1 MIWIYGFLLLACN
14 TDTPKAEAPPN
25 VEPEAAEPKKEMVIE
40 STEIRVFEMKD
51 GTQITGVLMGTDGE
65 AFKVRS
71 KSLGVV
77 RIPMN
82 ELKRMN
88 PLTKQVEEERSRAQP
103 TLSDYAPTR
112 NITSTPTRSSP
123 SQNQEIPS
131 PNPMNPK
138 LIKTIQDTM
147 MEDPEIMG
155 ILHTL
160 QNDPKLM
167 RALQDPEI
175 IRLIQKGDLEAINK
189 HPTFKMLESNE
200 QIRDILNRMR

>member
-1 MIWIYGFLLLACN
+1 
-14 TDTPKAEAPPN
+14 
-25 VEPEAAEPKKEMVIE
+25 
-40 STEIRVFEMKD
+40 
-51 GTQITGVLMGTDGE
+51 
-65 AFKVRS
+65 
-71 KSLGVV
+71 
-77 RIPMN
+77 
-82 ELKRMN
+82 MN
-88 PLTKQVEEERSRAQP
+88 PLAKQVEEERVHAQP
-103 TLSDYAPTR
+103 NLSDYAPTR
-112 NITSTPTRSSP
+112 NITSTPTLSSP

-167 RALQDPEI
+167 RALRDPEI

>member
-1 MIWIYGFLLLACN
+1 MIWIYGLLLAC
-14 TDTPKAEAPPN
+14 TPETSATKPLQESTPTP
-25 VEPEAAEPKKEMVIE
+25 EPKKEMVIE
-40 STEIRVFEMKD
+40 STELRVFEMQD
-51 GTQITGVLMGTDGE
+51 GTQITGVLLGTDGE

-71 KSLGVV
+71 KSLGEI

-88 PLTKQVEEERSRAQP
+88 PLKDERTENNLPSKP

-112 NITSTPTRSSP
+112 NSASIPTLSS
-123 SQNQEIPS
+123 SQNQEVPS

-160 QNDPKLM
+160 QNDPQLM

-175 IRLIQKGDLEAINK
+175 IQLIQKGDLEAINK

>member
-1 MIWIYGFLLLACN
+1 MQ
-14 TDTPKAEAPPN
+14 
-25 VEPEAAEPKKEMVIE
+25 
-40 STEIRVFEMKD
+40 D
-51 GTQITGVLMGTDGE
+51 GTKITGVLLGTDGE

-71 KSLGVV
+71 KSLGEI

-88 PLTKQVEEERSRAQP
+88 PFTEEIAEEIPQSKP

-112 NITSTPTRSSP
+112 NSASIPTLSSSP
-123 SQNQEIPS
+123 QNQEVPS
-131 PNPMNPK
+131 PSPMNPK

-160 QNDPKLM
+160 QNDPQLM

-175 IRLIQKGDLEAINK
+175 VKLIQKGDLEAINK
-189 HPTFKMLESNE
+189 HPTFKMLESNK
-200 QIRDILNRMR
+200 QIQDILKRMR

>member
-1 MIWIYGFLLLACN
+1 MIWIYGFLLAC
-14 TDTPKAEAPPN
+14 TPETATTKLPQESTPKP
-25 VEPEAAEPKKEMVIE
+25 EPKKEMVIE
-40 STEIRVFEMKD
+40 SAELRVFEMQD
-51 GTQITGVLMGTDGE
+51 GTQITGVLLGTDGE

-71 KSLGVV
+71 KSLGEI

-88 PLTKQVEEERSRAQP
+88 PLKDAHTGNHTQSKP

-112 NITSTPTRSSP
+112 NSASIPPLSSS
-123 SQNQEIPS
+123 SQNQEVPS
-131 PNPMNPK
+131 PSPMNPK

-147 MEDPEIMG
+147 MDDPEIMG

-160 QNDPKLM
+160 QNDPQLM

-175 IRLIQKGDLEAINK
+175 VKLIQTGDLEAINN
-189 HPTFKMLESNE
+189 HPTFKMLESNK
-200 QIRDILNRMR
+200 QIQDILNRMR

>member
-1 MIWIYGFLLLACN
+1 MIWIYGFLLAC
-14 TDTPKAEAPPN
+14 TPETSSTKQSQESVPKP
-25 VEPEAAEPKKEMVIE
+25 EPKKEMVIE
-40 STEIRVFEMKD
+40 SVELRVFEMQD
-51 GTQITGVLMGTDGE
+51 GTKITGVLLGTDGE

-71 KSLGVV
+71 KSLGEI
-77 RIPMN
+77 RIPIN
-82 ELKRMN
+82 KLKRMN
-88 PLTKQVEEERSRAQP
+88 PRKDELAEESSQSKP

-112 NITSTPTRSSP
+112 NSTSIPTFSS
-123 SQNQEIPS
+123 SQNQDIPS

-160 QNDPKLM
+160 QSDPKLM

-175 IRLIQKGDLEAINK
+175 VELIQAGDLEAINK
-189 HPTFKMLESNE
+189 HPTFKMLESNK
-200 QIRDILNRMR
+200 QIQDILKRMR

>member
-1 MIWIYGFLLLACN
+1 MIWVYGFLLAC
-14 TDTPKAEAPPN
+14 TTETPITEEQKITP
-25 VEPEAAEPKKEMVIE
+25 EPVQTQKEMVIE
-40 STEIRVFEMKD
+40 STELRVFEMQD
-51 GTQITGVLMGTDGE
+51 GTKITGVLLGTDGE

-71 KSLGVV
+71 KSLGEI

-88 PLTKQVEEERSRAQP
+88 PLKEEIAEERIQPKP

-112 NITSTPTRSSP
+112 NIVSHPTLSSS

-138 LIKTIQDTM
+138 IIKTIQDTM

-160 QNDPKLM
+160 QNDPQLM

-175 IRLIQKGDLEAINK
+175 IQLIQKGDLEAINK

>member
-1 MIWIYGFLLLACN
+1 MIWIYGFLLAC
-14 TDTPKAEAPPN
+14 TPETSTTKPPQESTPN
-25 VEPEAAEPKKEMVIE
+25 LEPKKEMTIE
-40 STEIRVFEMKD
+40 STVLRVFEMQD
-51 GTQITGVLMGTDGE
+51 GTKITGVLLGTDGE

-71 KSLGVV
+71 KSLGEI

-88 PLTKQVEEERSRAQP
+88 PFTEEIAEERPQSKP

-112 NITSTPTRSSP
+112 NSASIPTLSSS
-123 SQNQEIPS
+123 SQNQEVPS

-160 QNDPKLM
+160 QNDPQLM

-175 IRLIQKGDLEAINK
+175 VKLIQTGDLDAINN
-189 HPTFKMLESNE
+189 HPTFKMLESNK
-200 QIRDILNRMR
+200 QIQDILKRMR

>member
-1 MIWIYGFLLLACN
+1 MIWIYGLLLAC
-14 TDTPKAEAPPN
+14 TPETSTTKLPQEITPKP
-25 VEPEAAEPKKEMVIE
+25 EPKKEMVIE
-40 STEIRVFEMKD
+40 STELRVFEMQD
-51 GTQITGVLMGTDGE
+51 GTKITGVLLGTDGE
-65 AFKVRS
+65 AFKVQS
-71 KSLGVV
+71 KSLGEI

-88 PLTKQVEEERSRAQP
+88 PLKDERTENRLQSNP

-112 NITSTPTRSSP
+112 NSVSTPTFSSS
-123 SQNQEIPS
+123 SQNQEVPS

-160 QNDPKLM
+160 QNDPQLM

-175 IRLIQKGDLEAINK
+175 LKLIQTGDLEAINN
-189 HPTFKMLESNE
+189 HPTFKMLESNK
-200 QIRDILNRMR
+200 QIQDILNRMR